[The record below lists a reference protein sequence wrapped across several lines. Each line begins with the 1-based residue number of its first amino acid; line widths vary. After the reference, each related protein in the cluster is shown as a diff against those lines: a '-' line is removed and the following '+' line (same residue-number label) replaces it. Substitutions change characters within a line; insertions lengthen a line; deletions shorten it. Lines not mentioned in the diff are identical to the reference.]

1 MEEIIRE
8 YVSKFGVFGLER
20 YLIGCINGMAKNEI
34 LTDEEKLENIKEL
47 IDEYGKIT
55 GYTEKDPE
63 FKKMLN
69 ESDPEFKEMFNKE
82 FKLEMIL
89 IGTLYQ
95 FAIDKDFINLDKLE
109 AIKKLIAD
117 YKEVTGWAER
127 EKDPEF
133 QKMADTLFDILEN
146 ADDIEVVRTPYKS
159 NESEK
164 SYLN

>member
-8 YVSKFGVFGLER
+8 YVSKFGEFGLER

-34 LTDEEKLENIKEL
+34 LTDEEKLDNIKEL

-63 FKKMLN
+63 FQKMLN
-69 ESDPEFKEMFNKE
+69 ESEFKEMPNKE

-95 FAIDKDFINLDKLE
+95 FAIDKDFINSDKLK

-117 YKEVTGWAER
+117 YKEATGWAEK

-146 ADDIEVVRTPYKS
+146 ADDIEVVRTPYKPAR
-159 NESEK
+159 NGN